1 MKRPYRDVLVWL
13 ANIQPPD
20 DFPAKRAIA
29 AVIAMLAI
37 YDRDP
42 RLAARWEERFAN
54 GRRNSFPFGMN
65 PMHQKALRAYLIK

>member
-29 AVIAMLAI
+29 AVIGNI
-37 YDRDP
+37 RSGP
-42 RLAARWEERFAN
+42 QI
-54 GRRNSFPFGMN
+54 GR
-65 PMHQKALRAYLIK
+65 PMGGTLR